1 MVKRFLKVIEKWTEK
16 GKKELNPLSWM
27 LPCKL
32 KPPWLRGN
40 GIRKKSGKD
49 LTTKRPTPSNQQYTA
64 VEFCDNDNGCIK
76 FLAYHSW
83 KRLSSCFGLKCTKC
97 TKLYQVAVLVRIT

>member
-1 MVKRFLKVIEKWTEK
+1 
-16 GKKELNPLSWM
+16 M

-32 KPPWLRGN
+32 KPPLLRGN

-64 VEFCDNDNGCIK
+64 VEFCYNDNGCIK
-76 FLAYHSW
+76 
-83 KRLSSCFGLKCTKC
+83 GLCNNYQEGAE
-97 TKLYQVAVLVRIT
+97 KLEGGGGIT